1 MMNLSPLLWMY
12 VMHSNSAA
20 IGQLLTPP
28 PVVILHGTQFTLL
41 LEGRDSAAAANT
53 GNAFSAQEAMWKV
66 CWEGTNRE
74 FL

>member
-53 GNAFSAQEAMWKV
+53 GNAFSAQEAM
-66 CWEGTNRE
+66 
-74 FL
+74 